1 MKLGII
7 GYGRIG
13 QMISENLLKLN
24 LINPDELIIS
34 NRNIKKLNKI
44 KKDFPQITIT
54 DNNKEL
60 AQSADKIIISV
71 ESDDLL
77 DVLREIKDDIDNTH
91 IIQTCAGISFDD
103 IKEVF
108 DGPVTVII
116 PSLASRFQQRDN
128 PQKGISLI
136 VHNDKVNFLNSTS
149 IETLFNEFTYVKIL
163 PSEKDIEIA
172 TILTSC
178 APAFISL
185 IVKKLAEYTVENS
198 SLDYSESKYLI
209 LKTLIGTSENL
220 SVDTLNNE
228 SCDAMIDSVCTPGGI
243 TEKGVEYLDTS
254 LEEEIN
260 QLFNILFKTYDKS
273 N

>member
-34 NRNIKKLNKI
+34 NRNINKLNKI
-44 KKDFPQITIT
+44 KEDFSQITIT

-60 AQSADKIIISV
+60 AQYADKIIISV
-71 ESDDLL
+71 ESHELL
-77 DVLREIKDDIDNTH
+77 DVLDEIKKELENKH
-91 IIQTCAGISFDD
+91 IIHTCAGINFED
-103 IKEVF
+103 IKRTYE
-108 DGPVTVII
+108 GPVTVVI
-116 PSLASRFQQRDN
+116 PSLASRFTEREK

-163 PSEKDIEIA
+163 PSENDLKIT

-185 IVKKLAEYTVENS
+185 MVKKLSDYTVDNS
-198 SLDYSESKYLI
+198 SLDYSEAKYLI
-209 LKTLIGTSENL
+209 IKTLIGTSENL
-220 SVDTLNNE
+220 SVDKLNMEACEN
-228 SCDAMIDSVCTPGGI
+228 MIDSVCTPGGI
-243 TEKGVEYLDTS
+243 TEKGVKHLDS
-254 LEEEIN
+254 ILDKEIE
-260 QLFNILFKTYDKS
+260 QLFDILFKTYS
-273 N
+273 ES

>member
-71 ESDDLL
+71 ESHELL
-77 DVLREIKDDIDNTH
+77 DVLGQIKEELENTH
-91 IIQTCAGISFDD
+91 IIHTCAGISFDD

-116 PSLASRFQQRDN
+116 PSLASRFQQREN

-163 PSEKDIEIA
+163 PSENDLEIA

-185 IVKKLAEYTVENS
+185 MVKKLSDYTVDNS
-198 SLDYSESKYLI
+198 SLDYSEAKYLI
-209 LKTLIGTSENL
+209 IKTLIGTSENL
-220 SVDTLNNE
+220 SVDKLNIE
-228 SCDAMIDSVCTPGGI
+228 ACEDMIDSVCTPGGI
-243 TEKGVEYLDTS
+243 TEKGVKHLDAV
-254 LEEEIN
+254 LDKEID
-260 QLFNILFKTYDKS
+260 QLFEILFKRYKD